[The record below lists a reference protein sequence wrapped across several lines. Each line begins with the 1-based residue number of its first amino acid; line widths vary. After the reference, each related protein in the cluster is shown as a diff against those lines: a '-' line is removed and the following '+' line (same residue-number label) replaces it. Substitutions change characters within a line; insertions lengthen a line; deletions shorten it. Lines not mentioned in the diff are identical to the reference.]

1 MTLERVSL
9 ETVSLETLT
18 LETLT
23 QPFTANFEGFSG
35 SLLELAAALRSEI
48 LTPAQVPLLQLTRA
62 VLQRFA
68 AVRAQLPP
76 DAALDLASEALP
88 QLSGVI
94 ELKAKLLIPRP
105 AKISSLEDD
114 DPDSVDIA
122 LEDVLSG
129 VEALAQLE
137 GAIQFLKDKRLLQAQ
152 VIAPLPQAVRLER
165 RAKPLGKGLGALVAA
180 AKSKVREVNLFDLA
194 LERLTLPQAL
204 ERLRMFSKK
213 LRSFFFKDVP
223 QQNWGEQTV
232 IFSALLEGVREGTFT
247 AQQESAYGDI
257 EIKRQ

>member
-1 MTLERVSL
+1 MILTASNLEPVSL
-9 ETVSLETLT
+9 EQIS

-23 QPFTANFEGFSG
+23 QPFTASFDGFSG

-105 AKISSLEDD
+105 AKINLLED

-129 VEALAQLE
+129 VEALARLE
-137 GAIQFLKDKRLLQAQ
+137 GAIQFLKDKRLLHAQ
-152 VIAPLPQAVRLER
+152 VIAPQPQAVRLER

-204 ERLRMFSKK
+204 ERLRVFSKQ

>member
-1 MTLERVSL
+1 MTLEIVSL
-9 ETVSLETLT
+9 EALT

-23 QPFTANFEGFSG
+23 QPFTASFEGWSG
-35 SLLELAAALRSEI
+35 SLLELAAALRSET
-48 LTPAQVPLLQLTRA
+48 LTPAQVPLLRLTRA

-105 AKISSLEDD
+105 AKATLLEDD
-114 DPDSVDIA
+114 DPDSIDIA

-129 VEALAQLE
+129 VEALARLE
-137 GAIQFLKDKRLLQAQ
+137 GAIQFLKDKRLLHAQ

-204 ERLRMFSKK
+204 ERLRVFSQK

-247 AQQESAYGDI
+247 AVQESAYSDI
-257 EIKRQ
+257 KIERQ

>member
-1 MTLERVSL
+1 MTISSVSL
-9 ETVSLETLT
+9 EQTSLEALS

-23 QPFTANFEGFSG
+23 QPFNASFEGFSG

-105 AKISSLEDD
+105 PKAASLEDD
-114 DPDSVDIA
+114 ADDIDIA

-129 VEALAQLE
+129 VEALARLE
-137 GAIQFLKDKRLLQAQ
+137 GAIQFLKDKRLLHAQ

-194 LERLTLPQAL
+194 LERLTMPQAL
-204 ERLRMFSKK
+204 ERLRVFSKR

-223 QQNWGEQTV
+223 QQSWGEQTV

-247 AQQESAYGDI
+247 AQQESAYGEI